1 MHAKLLES
9 YDFTGAVSYHTG
21 QFPPQTLDLNKIIF
35 PLARALDA
43 LVRYDEMLKGLH
55 NSKVLL
61 SPFRN
66 QEAVV
71 SSRMEGTIA
80 TMDELLQ
87 AEADI
92 SDTDDPAD
100 YGARNDIIEV
110 FAYNRAMQN
119 AERAVKDGAPIS
131 EWLIRSAHSTLLR
144 YGRGANKH
152 PGEYKTE
159 QNYIADRGRKKI
171 LFIPVAPAHL
181 PTGMQALVRFM
192 ETGPDHPLI
201 KTALA
206 HLEFEALHPFEDGNG
221 RVGRMLVTL
230 NLWKAG
236 LISAPHF
243 YISQYLEDV
252 KDEYIDAM
260 RHVSQHGAWTEWVVF
275 FMNALAEQAALNGQ
289 KARAIQS
296 LYETLKPRFRE
307 MLNSPWAVAAQDFV
321 FTNPVFRNS
330 RFTSSAGI
338 PRATA
343 IRLSRALAE
352 NGLLRMVETA
362 SGQRA
367 ALMSFE
373 PLMELV
379 RV

>member
-1 MHAKLLES
+1 M
-9 YDFTGAVSYHTG
+9 
-21 QFPPQTLDLNKIIF
+21 
-35 PLARALDA
+35 PLSRALDA

-55 NSKVLL
+55 NSEVLL

-92 SDTDDPAD
+92 SDTDDPSA
-100 YGARNDIIEV
+100 YSARNDIIEV
-110 FAYNRAMQN
+110 FAYNRAMKA

-152 PGEYKTE
+152 PGEYKSE
-159 QNYIADRGRKKI
+159 QNYIADRVTKKI
-171 LFIPVAPAHL
+171 LFIPIAADHL
-181 PTGMQALVRFM
+181 PAGMQSLTSYVQD
-192 ETGPDHPLI
+192 GQGHPLI
-201 KTALA
+201 KAAIA

-230 NLWKAG
+230 NLWKSG
-236 LISAPHF
+236 VISAPHF

-252 KDEYIDAM
+252 KDDYIDAM
-260 RHVSQHGAWTEWVVF
+260 RAVSEKGAWTEWVIF
-275 FMNALAEQAALNGQ
+275 FMNALAGQAALNAR
-289 KARAIQS
+289 KARTIQK
-296 LYETLKPRFRE
+296 LYEDMKGQFRE
-307 MLNSPWAVAAQDFV
+307 VLNSPWAVVAQDFV
-321 FTNPVFRNS
+321 FANPVFRNS

-343 IRLSRALAE
+343 LRLSRALVE
-352 NGLLRMVETA
+352 SGLLRTVEHA

-367 ALMSFE
+367 ALLRFE
-373 PLMELV
+373 PLMKQV
-379 RV
+379 RI